1 MHVETRVLIEEELI
15 LELIVLLVNSATILL
30 HLKLFGVPK
39 IVQQELVLVLELSNY
54 LLRFKITVD
63 NE

>member
-15 LELIVLLVNSATILL
+15 LELSVLLVNSATILL